1 MKYKEVMQNPNI
13 TWISNDA
20 ISKRINAEF
29 YDVEIGN
36 VVNKMKQVFGDN
48 IKNLTEF
55 IILKDTGRNYLDT
68 NQSNSYKY
76 LKVNNLK
83 EVLPDYSSLSY
94 INKEDI
100 NTKDKLLE
108 VGDILFVRVGVTSGV
123 SSIIASK
130 DVRGCFSDNIIRI
143 RLNQDIL
150 NPFYCS
156 VFLSSKY
163 GKTLI
168 NRHLKGTA
176 RPLISYELF
185 EDVLIPIPSPEIQK
199 YIGDKVRRAEELR
212 EESKLLREE
221 AENIIK
227 VQLLLDKN
235 QSLYNNNAGNPSL
248 EFTKYP
254 INLFVKPKDIT
265 ERIDSKSYHPE
276 YFETLDF
283 LNNNKFKV
291 MKLYNVIED
300 YSTGISSPKYTD
312 DGIRI
317 LMTKNIKN
325 DAIDLEC
332 KLVNRKVETKY
343 RVNYGDVLIT
353 TYGGPS
359 IGKVDIFTSKE
370 ECVYDY
376 TILKL
381 KFKSDYNPFF
391 MTLLLR
397 SKLIQNQIRNLIKG
411 TTGITFVIPK
421 EILNINIPIFDK
433 DIQDE
438 VGDIYK
444 KSLECI
450 DISKQLIQEAK
461 QDVEDLIEGNF
472 DMSKLNETTTES
484 R

>member
-212 EESKLLREE
+212 EEAKKLREKNKEILENELELSKLEE
-221 AENIIK
+221 IKIDAEKQKNKWIK
-227 VQLLLDKN
+227 
-235 QSLYNNNAGNPSL
+235 
-248 EFTKYP
+248 EE
-254 INLFVKPKDIT
+254 DIE
-265 ERIDSKSYHPE
+265 ERIDGDFYHPRYNYYDKALFKLDKIGNHFKISKERINRNHIKEIRYIDLSSINNLISPQLMDVKDAPDRAQLKVKEGDVIISTLSGSKKVGIITADLDGCICTTGLVVLRSTSKILTPE
-276 YFETLDF
+276 YLHAIF
-283 LNNNKFKV
+283 LNELFNIQIDK
-291 MKLYNVIED
+291 
-300 YSTGISSPKYTD
+300 YSSG
-312 DGIRI
+312 
-317 LMTKNIKN
+317 
-325 DAIDLEC
+325 AIMSG
-332 KLVNRKVETKY
+332 VAN
-343 RVNYGDVLIT
+343 
-353 TYGGPS
+353 
-359 IGKVDIFTSKE
+359 
-370 ECVYDY
+370 
-376 TILKL
+376 
-381 KFKSDYNPFF
+381 SDFEK
-391 MTLLLR
+391 MR
-397 SKLIQNQIRNLIKG
+397 
-411 TTGITFVIPK
+411 
-421 EILNINIPIFDK
+421 IPIISNKSIVDK
-433 DIQDE
+433 ISDNTKE
-438 VGDIYK
+438 HFK
-444 KSLECI
+444 KLLEAKKI
-450 DISKQLIQEAK
+450 IQEAK

-472 DMSKLNETTTES
+472 NMDKLNESLLES